1 LRSPPSCNQLRRSQQ
16 PTRRR
21 RRRRRKR
28 KRNKKPNSAATQQP
42 IGQRYSKNTAQKPN
56 KGKYC
61 ASSMNDFNSEKKTK
75 VYGNTNPHPC
85 FCLKIAR
92 SSCDL
97 ASSCILELFFFAVAT
112 TNKPNQEKC
121 EPKRKPTATKLVC

>member
-1 LRSPPSCNQLRRSQQ
+1 MRSAPSCNQLRRSQQ
-16 PTRRR
+16 PTLS

-28 KRNKKPNSAATQQP
+28 KRKKKPNSAATQQP
-42 IGQRYSKNTAQKPN
+42 ISKGYSKNTAQKPN

-61 ASSMNDFNSEKKTK
+61 ASSMNDFNSEEKTK

-92 SSCDL
+92 SSCDQ
-97 ASSCILELFFFAVAT
+97 ATSCILELFFFAAAT

-121 EPKRKPTATKLVC
+121 EPKKKPTATKLVW